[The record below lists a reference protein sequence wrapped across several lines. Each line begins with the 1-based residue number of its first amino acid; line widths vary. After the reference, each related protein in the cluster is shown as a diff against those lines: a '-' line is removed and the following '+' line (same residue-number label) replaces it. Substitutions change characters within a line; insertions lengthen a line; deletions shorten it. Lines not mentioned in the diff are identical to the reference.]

1 MAQNKT
7 QSLTN
12 TDLDKIADL
21 LDNRLSPM
29 ATKEDIKEMATKGD
43 LKEMET
49 GLKDYIHQGIETVM
63 EGIERIT
70 EQLAEKERV

>member
-21 LDNRLSPM
+21 LDNRLAPM
-29 ATKEDIKEMATKGD
+29 ATKDDLRESEGRIKSE
-43 LKEMET
+43 LKE
-49 GLKDYIHQGIETVM
+49 YIHEGIETVM